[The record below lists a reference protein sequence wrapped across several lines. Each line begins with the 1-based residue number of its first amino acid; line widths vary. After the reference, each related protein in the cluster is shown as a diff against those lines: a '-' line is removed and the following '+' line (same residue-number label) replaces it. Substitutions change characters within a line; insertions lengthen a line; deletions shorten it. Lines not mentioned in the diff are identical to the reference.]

1 MKTPVYDF
9 VKSYCEKDSVRLH
22 MPGHK
27 GKDFLGFEKY
37 DLTEIDGADVLY
49 SAEGIIK
56 ESEDNATSLF
66 SSLHSF
72 YSTEG
77 STHCIKAM
85 LTLVCKHS
93 QSRPLILAARN
104 VHKAFIYAAAL
115 LDFDI
120 KWMYSTE
127 ASHLC
132 SCKITKRDVE
142 EHILSSEKKPTAV
155 YLTSPDYL
163 GNTADIKGIAEVCHR
178 QGVLLLVDN
187 AHGAY
192 LHFLKKD
199 SHPIS
204 LGADICCDSAHKTLP
219 VLTGGAYLH
228 LGKSAQDFLPDA
240 RAALSLH
247 ASTSPSY
254 LVLQSLDLCN
264 RYLSASYKEALDGII
279 QKIEELKSFLDK
291 KGISAFLNEP
301 LKLTCEPLSF
311 GYTGDELARL
321 LAEKGIYCEFHDR
334 DVLVMMFTPESS
346 QRDFS
351 ALYDF
356 FESLEKRKARS
367 PSPVFSLSAAEKK
380 LSIREAVFSP
390 SEYISAR
397 DSIGRVCAEATV
409 SCPPAVPLCIS
420 GELIT
425 REIADAFEFFGF
437 EKVKVVK

>member
-1 MKTPVYDF
+1 MKTPVYDY
-9 VKSYCEKDSVRLH
+9 VKSYCKKDTVRLH

-27 GKDFLGFEKY
+27 GKSFLGFEKY

-49 SAEGIIK
+49 SPEGIIK

-66 SSLHSF
+66 SSLHTF

-77 STHCIKAM
+77 STLCIKAM
-85 LTLVCKHS
+85 LSLVCKS
-93 QSRPLILAARN
+93 SSERPLILAARN
-104 VHKAFIYAAAL
+104 VHKAFIYGAAL

-120 KWMYSTE
+120 KWMYSKE

-142 EHILSSEKKPTAV
+142 EYILSSEKKPTAV

-163 GNTADIKGIAEVCHR
+163 GNTADIKGIAEICHR

-204 LGADICCDSAHKTLP
+204 LGADMCCDSAHKTLP

-228 LGKSAQDFLPDA
+228 LGKGAKAFLPDV
-240 RAALSLH
+240 RDALSLH

-264 RYLSASYKEALDGII
+264 RYLSASYREALDGITK
-279 QKIEELKSFLDK
+279 KIKELKAFLDK
-291 KGISAFLNEP
+291 KAIPAFLNEP
-301 LKLTCEPLSF
+301 LKLTLEPLSF
-311 GYTGDELARL
+311 GYTGNELAGL
-321 LAEKGIYCEFHDR
+321 LSEKGIYCEFHDR

-356 FESLEKRKARS
+356 FEKLEKRKAEA
-367 PSPVFSLSAAEKK
+367 PSPLFSLSKAEKA

-390 SEYISAR
+390 SEYVNAK
-397 DSIGRVCAEATV
+397 DSVGRICAEASV
-409 SCPPAVPLCIS
+409 ACPPAVPLCVS
-420 GELIT
+420 GEIIT
-425 REIADAFEFFGF
+425 KEIADAFEFFGF